1 MFKHQLAGSVKH
13 QLISVNF
20 FMRETLSKV
29 ILPVAHPEGFQPNHE
44 MNPNQSKKVQKKY
57 HSFKSLRIKSL
68 QLCRHSILQ
77 YLCFFLQ
84 ASGFLHFL
92 YILIRFSCYVGICFY
107 LQFWTSIFCPY
118 LIHYYIFL
126 RFLNIFR
133 LEAINP
139 RNTLACFKDSV

>member
-44 MNPNQSKKVQKKY
+44 MNPNQRKKVQKKY

-92 YILIRFSCYVGICFY
+92 YILNRFSCYVAICFY
-107 LQFWTSIFCPY
+107 LQFWTSIFCPSY
-118 LIHYYIFL
+118 TLLYIFM
-126 RFLNIFR
+126 IFKH
-133 LEAINP
+133 
-139 RNTLACFKDSV
+139 F